1 MSQSISYRHSNR
13 FIPNLQEQKRDF
25 KNKMNAGKRIVLTAD
40 RSLMTNY
47 RGNFLYG
54 FIACGPYELVP
65 EFIFDKLFC
74 PSVETDK
81 RTGEVK
87 VAQCGLRR
95 IESALLK
102 EYSKNE
108 ITVAHP
114 ELLDLCIGTDTKVVG
129 INVMDPLGMAPVT
142 TTMSPEKLSYVAMKF
157 KKMCA
162 SIIQLK
168 KKYNF
173 KVVVGG
179 NGSWELA
186 KPDRMKI
193 HGIDTVVIGEAD
205 ELALDLFH
213 DLENDEA
220 PELLH
225 TFVRNIQNIPQI
237 KGPTVN
243 SLIEAMRGCGRG
255 CDFCDVNKRS
265 KKDIPL
271 NRLQMEAKINLDY
284 GFDSIWLQSDE
295 MLLYGC
301 DNKNFVPNSDAI
313 IDVWKGL
320 KLVGA
325 NFVGTTHMTLSA
337 VASSPDLIKKL
348 SSINDMESTG
358 RWLATNLG
366 VETVAPRLV
375 KKHLGV
381 KTKPYQPEE
390 WGTVVREGCRIL
402 NDNHWFPALTLIIG
416 WPDETPDETQYT
428 IDLIEDFKDMNMR
441 GLVAP
446 LLYQDFSEKNSMHF
460 GNLNEAQFTLFWKC
474 WQHNLR
480 IINDIIPIIIRNKSY
495 GPPMKIFM
503 AILIKAG
510 TWAIM
515 RYLRGL
521 AKQLFNGRIPE
532 EVIERY
538 SRGRSVT
545 AAPSASR

>member
-1 MSQSISYRHSNR
+1 MS
-13 FIPNLQEQKRDF
+13 
-25 KNKMNAGKRIVLTAD
+25 AGRRVVLTAD

-65 EFIFDKLFC
+65 EFVFDKLFC

-81 RTGEVK
+81 STGEVK

-95 IESALLK
+95 VESALLK
-102 EYSKNE
+102 EYQRDE
-108 ITVAHP
+108 IVISHP
-114 ELLDLCIGTDTKVVG
+114 EMLAKSIGPNTSVVG

-168 KKYNF
+168 KKYGF

-213 DLENDEA
+213 DLESGDA

-225 TFVRNIQNIPQI
+225 KFVRNIENIPPIQ
-237 KGPTVN
+237 GPTVN
-243 SLIEAMRGCGRG
+243 SLVEAMRGCGRG

-271 NRLQMEAKINLDY
+271 ERLQAEARINLDY
-284 GFDSIWLQSDE
+284 VFDSIWLQSDE

-301 DNKNFVPNSDAI
+301 DNKDFIPNADAI
-313 IDVWKGL
+313 TDLWKGL
-320 KLVGA
+320 KLTGA
-325 NFVGTTHMTLSA
+325 NFIGTTHMTLSA
-337 VASSPDLIKKL
+337 VASSPDLIRDL
-348 SSINDMESTG
+348 STINDMDSSG

-366 VETVAPRLV
+366 VETVAPRMV
-375 KKHLGV
+375 RKHLGV
-381 KTKPYQPEE
+381 KTKPYQPDE
-390 WGTVVREGCRIL
+390 WGKVVREGCRIL
-402 NDNHWFPALTLIIG
+402 NENHWFPALTLIIG
-416 WPDETPDETQYT
+416 WPDETPDETQHT
-428 IDLIEDFKDMNMR
+428 IDLIEDFRRMKMS

-446 LLYQDFSEKNSMHF
+446 LLYQDFSERNSMHF
-460 GNLNEAQFTLFWKC
+460 GNLNESQFTLFWKC
-474 WQHNLR
+474 WQFNLKV
-480 IINDIIPIIIRNKSY
+480 INDIIPIIIRNKTY
-495 GPPMKIFM
+495 GPAMKVFM
-503 AILIKAG
+503 ALLIKAG

-515 RYLRGL
+515 RYLKGL
-521 AKQLFNGRIPE
+521 SKHLFNGQIPE
-532 EVIERY
+532 DIVEKY
-538 SRGRSVT
+538 SRSRSVSESLS
-545 AAPSASR
+545 PKL

>member
-1 MSQSISYRHSNR
+1 
-13 FIPNLQEQKRDF
+13 LTT
-25 KNKMNAGKRIVLTAD
+25 GKRIVLTAD

-65 EFIFDKLFC
+65 EFVFDKLFC

-81 RTGEVK
+81 RSGEVK

-95 IESALLK
+95 IEGALLQ
-102 EYSKNE
+102 EYSQNE
-108 ITVAHP
+108 IFLAHP
-114 ELLDLCIGTDTKVVG
+114 EMLNKCIGSETKVVG

-179 NGSWELA
+179 NGAWELA
-186 KPDRMKI
+186 KPDRMRI

-213 DLENDEA
+213 DLEQGDA

-225 TFVRNIQNIPQI
+225 TFVRNIENIPPI
-237 KGPTVN
+237 KGPTIN

-271 NRLQMEAKINLDY
+271 SRLKEEAKINLKY

-301 DNKNFVPNSDAI
+301 DNKDFFPNADAI
-313 IDVWKGL
+313 IDVWSGL
-320 KLVGA
+320 KNIGA

-337 VASSPDLIKKL
+337 VASSPDLITKL
-348 SSINDMESTG
+348 SQINDMENSG

-366 VETVAPRLV
+366 VETVAPRMV

-381 KTKPYQPEE
+381 KTKPFQPEE
-390 WGTVVREGCRIL
+390 WGSVVREGCKIL
-402 NDNHWFPALTLIIG
+402 NNNHWFPALTLIIG

-428 IDLIEDFKDMNMR
+428 IDLIEDFKHMKMR

-495 GPPMKIFM
+495 GPPMKLFM
-503 AILIKAG
+503 ASLIKVG

-515 RYLRGL
+515 KYLRGL
-521 AKQLFNGRIPE
+521 SKDLFDGRLPE
-532 EVIERY
+532 DIIEQY
-538 SRGRSVT
+538 SRERSVT
-545 AAPSASR
+545 APLPSKL

>member
-1 MSQSISYRHSNR
+1 MA
-13 FIPNLQEQKRDF
+13 
-25 KNKMNAGKRIVLTAD
+25 AGRRIVLTAD

-65 EFIFDKLFC
+65 EFVFDKLFC

-81 RTGEVK
+81 ITGEVK
-87 VAQCGLRR
+87 VSQCGLRR
-95 IESALLK
+95 IEGALLK
-102 EYSKNE
+102 EYKRE
-108 ITVAHP
+108 DIFLAHP
-114 ELLDLCIGTDTKVVG
+114 EMLDKCIGSDTKVVG

-168 KKYNF
+168 KKFNF

-205 ELALDLFH
+205 ELALDLFQ
-213 DLENDEA
+213 DLEGDDA

-225 TFVRNIQNIPQI
+225 TFVRNIDNIPLI
-237 KGPTVN
+237 RGPTIN

-271 NRLQMEAKINLDY
+271 DRLLTEARINLKY

-301 DNKNFVPNSDAI
+301 DNKNFIPNSDAI
-313 IDVWKGL
+313 LDVWKGL
-320 KLVGA
+320 KSVGA

-337 VASSPDLIKKL
+337 VTSSPGLIKSL
-348 SSINDMESTG
+348 SMVNNMEASG

-366 VETVAPRLV
+366 VETVAPRMV

-390 WGTVVREGCRIL
+390 WGAVVREGCKIL
-402 NDNHWFPALTLIIG
+402 NQNHWFPALTLIIG

-428 IDLIEDFKDMNMR
+428 IDLIEDFKEMNMR
-441 GLVAP
+441 VLVAP

-474 WQHNLR
+474 WQHNLWV
-480 IINDIIPIIIRNKSY
+480 INDIIPIIIRNKTY
-495 GPPMKIFM
+495 GPAMKVFM
-503 AILIKAG
+503 AGLIKAG

-515 RYLRGL
+515 KYLRGL
-521 AKQLFNGRIPE
+521 SKDLFNGEHPE
-532 EVIERY
+532 DIVDRY
-538 SRGRSVT
+538 ARHRSVT
-545 AAPSASR
+545 APAPPSL

>member
-1 MSQSISYRHSNR
+1 MLDGIKEDT
-13 FIPNLQEQKRDF
+13 LK
-25 KNKMNAGKRIVLTAD
+25 KMTAGKHIVLTAD

-54 FIACGPYELVP
+54 FIACGPYELIP
-65 EFIFDKLFC
+65 EFVFDKLFC
-74 PSVETDK
+74 PSVETDQN
-81 RTGEVK
+81 TGEVK

-102 EYSKNE
+102 EYKRE
-108 ITVAHP
+108 EVFLAHP
-114 ELLDLCIGTDTKVVG
+114 DMLHRYVGPQTKVIG

-193 HGIDTVVIGEAD
+193 HDIETV
-205 ELALDLFH
+205 
-213 DLENDEA
+213 
-220 PELLH
+220 PMM
-225 TFVRNIQNIPQI
+225 Q
-237 KGPTVN
+237 GPTVN

-265 KKDIPL
+265 KKDFPL
-271 NRLQMEAKINLDY
+271 ERLQKEAKINLDY

-301 DNKNFVPNSDAI
+301 DNKDFIPNADAI
-313 IDVWKGL
+313 IELWSGL
-320 KLVGA
+320 KSTGA
-325 NFVGTTHMTLSA
+325 RFVGTTHMTLSA
-337 VASSPDLIKKL
+337 VASSPDLIKKI
-348 SSINDMESTG
+348 SEINEMNVAGG

-366 VETVAPRLV
+366 VETVAPRMV

-381 KTKPYQPEE
+381 KTKPFQPEE
-390 WGTVVREGCRIL
+390 WGAVVREGCKIL
-402 NDNHWFPALTLIIG
+402 NQNNWFPALTLIIG
-416 WPDETPDETQYT
+416 WRDETPDETQYT
-428 IDLIEDFKDMNMR
+428 IDLIDDFRQMNMR

-474 WQHNLR
+474 WQHNLWV
-480 IINDIIPIIIRNKSY
+480 INDIIPIIIRNKTY
-495 GPPMKIFM
+495 GPAMKVFM
-503 AILIKAG
+503 AALIKAG

-521 AKQLFNGRIPE
+521 SKELFNGRIPE
-532 EVIERY
+532 DIVARY
-538 SRGRSVT
+538 SGKRSVT
-545 AAPSASR
+545 ATAPRRI

>member
-1 MSQSISYRHSNR
+1 MVS
-13 FIPNLQEQKRDF
+13 
-25 KNKMNAGKRIVLTAD
+25 GKRIVLTAD

-65 EFIFDKLFC
+65 EFVFDKLFC

-81 RTGEVK
+81 NTGEIK

-95 IESALLK
+95 IESALTR
-102 EYSKNE
+102 EYDKNE
-108 ITVAHP
+108 VFLAHP
-114 ELLDLCIGTDTKVVG
+114 EMLEKCIGPQTKVVG

-168 KKYNF
+168 KKYEF

-186 KPDRMKI
+186 KPERMKI

-213 DLENDEA
+213 DLEAGDA

-225 TFVRNIQNIPQI
+225 TFVRNIENIPVI
-237 KGPTVN
+237 KGPTIN

-271 NRLQMEAKINLDY
+271 NRLQEEAKINIKY

-301 DNKNFVPNSDAI
+301 DNKDFIPNQDAI
-313 IDVWKGL
+313 LGVWQGL
-320 KLVGA
+320 KSVGA
-325 NFVGTTHMTLSA
+325 NFIGTTHMTLSA
-337 VASSPDLIKKL
+337 VASSPDLIKRI
-348 SSINDMESTG
+348 SQINNMENNG

-366 VETVAPRLV
+366 VETVAPRMV

-381 KTKPYQPEE
+381 KTRPYQPEE
-390 WGTVVREGCRIL
+390 WGSVVREGCKIL
-402 NDNHWFPALTLIIG
+402 NQNHWFPALTLIIG

-428 IDLIEDFKDMNMR
+428 IDLIQDFRQMNMR

-460 GNLNEAQFTLFWKC
+460 GNLNESQFALFWTC

-480 IINDIIPIIIRNKSY
+480 VISDIIPIIIRNKSY
-495 GPPMKIFM
+495 GPAMKIFM
-503 AILIKAG
+503 AFLIKFG

-515 RYLRGL
+515 KYLRGL
-521 AKQLFNGRIPE
+521 SKGLFDGKPAEDIVAKYVRP
-532 EVIERY
+532 
-538 SRGRSVT
+538 RSVT
-545 AAPSASR
+545 APMPPKL

>member
-1 MSQSISYRHSNR
+1 MVESG
-13 FIPNLQEQKRDF
+13 
-25 KNKMNAGKRIVLTAD
+25 GKRIVLTAD

-54 FIACGPYELVP
+54 FIACGPYELLP
-65 EFIFDKLFC
+65 EFVFDKIFC
-74 PSVETDK
+74 PSVETDPN
-81 RTGEVK
+81 TGEVK
-87 VAQCGLRR
+87 TAQCGLRR
-95 IESALLK
+95 IEAALLK
-102 EYSKNE
+102 EYRRDE
-108 ITVAHP
+108 ILLAHP
-114 ELLDLCIGTDTKVVG
+114 EMLDKCVGPDTRVVG

-142 TTMSPEKLSYVAMKF
+142 TTMSPEKLSYIAMKF

-162 SIIQLK
+162 TIIQLK

-213 DLENDEA
+213 DLEAEDA

-225 TFVRNIQNIPQI
+225 TFVRNIDNIPLI
-237 KGPTVN
+237 RGPTIN

-271 NRLQMEAKINLDY
+271 ERLQEEAKINLKY
-284 GFDSIWLQSDE
+284 GFDSI
-295 MLLYGC
+295 
-301 DNKNFVPNSDAI
+301 
-313 IDVWKGL
+313 IDLWSGL
-320 KLVGA
+320 KSVGA
-325 NFVGTTHMTLSA
+325 NFIGTTHMTLSA
-337 VASSPDLIKKL
+337 VASSPDLIAKL
-348 SSINDMESTG
+348 SYINGMESSG

-366 VETVAPRLV
+366 VETVAPRMV
-375 KKHLGV
+375 KRHLGV
-381 KTKPYQPEE
+381 KTKPYQADE
-390 WGTVVREGCRIL
+390 WGAVVRQGVKIL
-402 NDNHWFPALTLIIG
+402 NQNHWFPALTLIIG

-428 IDLIEDFKDMNMR
+428 IDLIDDFRQMNMR

-474 WQHNLR
+474 WQFNLR
-480 IINDIIPIIIRNKSY
+480 VINDIIPIIIRNKTY
-495 GPPMKIFM
+495 GPAMKVFM
-503 AILIKAG
+503 AVLIKAG

-515 RYLRGL
+515 RYLKGL
-521 AKQLFNGRIPE
+521 SKELFNGQVPE
-532 EVIERY
+532 DIVERY
-538 SRGRSVT
+538 SRSRSVSQSIS
-545 AAPSASR
+545 PKL

>member
-1 MSQSISYRHSNR
+1 MVS
-13 FIPNLQEQKRDF
+13 
-25 KNKMNAGKRIVLTAD
+25 GKRIVLTAD

-65 EFIFDKLFC
+65 EFVFDKLFC
-74 PSVETDK
+74 PSVETVK
-81 RTGEVK
+81 STGEIK

-95 IESALLK
+95 IESALLQ
-102 EYSKNE
+102 EYPRDD
-108 ITVAHP
+108 IFLAHP
-114 ELLDLCIGTDTKVVG
+114 EMLDKCIGPETKVVG

-186 KPDRMKI
+186 KPERMKI

-213 DLENDEA
+213 DLESGEA

-225 TFVRNIQNIPQI
+225 TFVRNIENIPMI
-237 KGPTVN
+237 RGPTIN

-271 NRLQMEAKINLDY
+271 SRLQDEAKLNLKY

-301 DNKNFVPNSDAI
+301 DNKDFVPNQDAI
-313 IDVWKGL
+313 LDVWKGL
-320 KLVGA
+320 KSIGA
-325 NFVGTTHMTLSA
+325 NFIGTTHMTLSA
-337 VASSPDLIKKL
+337 VASSPDLIKKISL
-348 SSINDMESTG
+348 VNDMENNG

-366 VETVAPRLV
+366 VETVAPRMV

-381 KTKPYQPEE
+381 KTKPFQPEE
-390 WGTVVREGCRIL
+390 WGAVVREGCKIL
-402 NDNHWFPALTLIIG
+402 NSNHWFPALTLIIG

-428 IDLIEDFKDMNMR
+428 IDLIQDFKHMNMR

-446 LLYQDFSEKNSMHF
+446 LLYQDFSERNSMHF
-460 GNLNEAQFTLFWKC
+460 GNLNESQFSLFWTC

-480 IINDIIPIIIRNKSY
+480 VIDQIIPIIIRNKSY
-495 GPPMKIFM
+495 GPAMKVFM
-503 AILIKAG
+503 ALLIKAG

-521 AKQLFNGRIPE
+521 SKGLFDGKPAEDIVSKYVKP
-532 EVIERY
+532 
-538 SRGRSVT
+538 RSVT
-545 AAPSASR
+545 APMPPKL

>member
-1 MSQSISYRHSNR
+1 MA
-13 FIPNLQEQKRDF
+13 
-25 KNKMNAGKRIVLTAD
+25 AGKRIVLTAD

-65 EFIFDKLFC
+65 EFVFDKLFC

-81 RTGEVK
+81 NTGEVK

-95 IESALLK
+95 VEGALLK
-102 EYSKNE
+102 EYQRDE
-108 ITVAHP
+108 IFIAHP
-114 ELLDLCIGTDTKVVG
+114 EMLAKSVGPNTKVLG

-168 KKYNF
+168 KKYDF

-179 NGSWELA
+179 NGAWELA
-186 KPDRMKI
+186 RPDRMKI

-213 DLENDEA
+213 DLESGDA

-225 TFVRNIQNIPQI
+225 TFVRNIENIPMI
-237 KGPTVN
+237 TGPTIN
-243 SLIEAMRGCGRG
+243 SLVEAMRGCGRG

-271 NRLQMEAKINLDY
+271 ERLQQEAKLNLAY

-301 DNKNFVPNSDAI
+301 DNRDFIPNADAI
-313 IDVWKGL
+313 LNLWKGL
-320 KLVGA
+320 KSVGA

-337 VASSPDLIKKL
+337 VASSPDLIKRL
-348 SSINDMESTG
+348 SEVNDMQHSG

-366 VETVAPRLV
+366 VETVAPRMV
-375 KKHLGV
+375 KRHLGV

-390 WGTVVREGCRIL
+390 WGTVVREGTKIL

-428 IDLIEDFKDMNMR
+428 IDLIEDFRETNMR
-441 GLVAP
+441 GLLAP
-446 LLYQDFSEKNSMHF
+446 LLYQDFSERNSMHF

-474 WQHNLR
+474 WQHNLWV
-480 IINDIIPIIIRNKSY
+480 INDIIPIIIRNKTY
-495 GPPMKIFM
+495 GPMMKVFM
-503 AILIKAG
+503 AALIKAG

-521 AKQLFNGRIPE
+521 CKSLFHGQYPDDI
-532 EVIERY
+532 VSRY
-538 SRGRSVT
+538 ARKRSVT
-545 AAPSASR
+545 AAVSRNP

>member
-1 MSQSISYRHSNR
+1 MS
-13 FIPNLQEQKRDF
+13 
-25 KNKMNAGKRIVLTAD
+25 AGKRVVLTAD

-65 EFIFDKLFC
+65 EFVFDKLFC
-74 PSVETDK
+74 PSVETD
-81 RTGEVK
+81 RNTGEVK

-102 EYSKNE
+102 EYQRDDVV
-108 ITVAHP
+108 IAHP
-114 ELLDLCIGTDTKVVG
+114 EMLEKCIGPNTTVVG

-162 SIIQLK
+162 SVIQLK
-168 KKYNF
+168 KKYEF

-213 DLENDEA
+213 DLESGDA

-225 TFVRNIQNIPQI
+225 TFVRNIENIPPIQ
-237 KGPTVN
+237 GPTVN
-243 SLIEAMRGCGRG
+243 SLVEAMRGCGRG

-271 NRLQMEAKINLDY
+271 ERLQAEANINLKY

-301 DNKNFVPNSDAI
+301 DNKDFIPNADAI
-313 IDVWKGL
+313 TDIWKGL
-320 KLVGA
+320 KSTGA
-325 NFVGTTHMTLSA
+325 NFIGTTHMTLSA
-337 VASSPDLIKKL
+337 VASSPDLIRDL
-348 SSINDMESTG
+348 SKINDMDSSG

-366 VETVAPRLV
+366 VETVAPRMV

-381 KTKPYQPEE
+381 KTKPYQPDE
-390 WGTVVREGCRIL
+390 WGAVVREGCRIL
-402 NDNHWFPALTLIIG
+402 NENHWFPALTLIIG

-428 IDLIEDFKDMNMR
+428 IDLIDDFRRMKMS

-446 LLYQDFSEKNSMHF
+446 LLYQDFSERNSMHF
-460 GNLNEAQFTLFWKC
+460 GNLNESQFTLFWKC
-474 WQHNLR
+474 WQYNLR
-480 IINDIIPIIIRNKSY
+480 VINDIIPIIIRNKTY
-495 GPPMKIFM
+495 GPAMKVFM
-503 AILIKAG
+503 AVLIKAG

-515 RYLRGL
+515 RYLKGL
-521 AKQLFNGRIPE
+521 SKQLFNGQVPE
-532 EVIERY
+532 DIVERY
-538 SRGRSVT
+538 SRSRSVSESLS
-545 AAPSASR
+545 PKL